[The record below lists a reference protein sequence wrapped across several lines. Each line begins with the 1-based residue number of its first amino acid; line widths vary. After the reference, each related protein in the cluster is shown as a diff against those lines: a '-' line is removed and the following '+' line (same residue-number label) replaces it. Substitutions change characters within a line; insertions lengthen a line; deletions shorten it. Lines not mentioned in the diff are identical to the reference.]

1 MGNIE
6 GRDFFTGKGDCIV
19 TDGFVGNVVLKM
31 VESVIE
37 IFVSLIR
44 TEIKKDVLAQIG
56 ALFMKN
62 TFDSIRKQTNYE
74 EAGGAPLLGVD
85 GVVMIGHGIS
95 SARAIRNAIRAGYK
109 MVDCQINSHIVD
121 EIKKRHQKIN
131 HAENGD
137 EPVRSDVKSTDISA

>member
-1 MGNIE
+1 M
-6 GRDFFTGKGDCIV
+6 

-44 TEIKKDVLAQIG
+44 NEIKKDVMAQVG
-56 ALFMKN
+56 AFLCKN
-62 TFDSIRKQTNYE
+62 TFESIRKQTNYE
-74 EAGGAPLLGVD
+74 EAGGAPLMGVD

-109 MVDCQINSHIVD
+109 MVDCQINDRIIE
-121 EIKKRHQKIN
+121 EIKKRNPKNPQN
-131 HAENGD
+131 HNGTEQD
-137 EPVRSDVKSTDISA
+137 ASGVDSVDATK